1 MATKKAVLT
10 ISEQIDRARDGRSQT
25 SIVNK
30 MREAGITDITD
41 VTFSRKKKGHDTFTP
56 EELAAL
62 SEILGT
68 NFQLS

>member
-1 MATKKAVLT
+1 MAAPKVKLT
-10 ISEQIDRARDGRSQT
+10 TGEQIDRAKDGRSQT

-30 MREAGITDITD
+30 MREAGVDID
-41 VTFSRKKKGHDTFTP
+41 EVRFSRKKKGHETFTP

-68 NFQLS
+68 EITL

>member
-1 MATKKAVLT
+1 MATKKAALT
-10 ISEQIDRARDGRSQT
+10 IGEQIDRARDGRSQT
-25 SIVNK
+25 SIVIK
-30 MREAGITDITD
+30 MKEAGLEITD

-68 NFQLS
+68 DFKAS

>member
-30 MREAGITDITD
+30 MREAGFENITD
-41 VTFSRKKKGHDTFTP
+41 VTFSRKKKGHDEFTT
-56 EELAAL
+56 EELATL

-68 NFQLS
+68 IITVS

>member
-30 MREAGITDITD
+30 MIEAGIEGLTD

-56 EELAAL
+56 EELKAL

-68 NFQLS
+68 EITE